1 MIVEASAS
9 VPPAAPVGPPVAVPP
24 DLAALARETL
34 VPSQVAA
41 VGAEVGHVT
50 AESSAKTPE
59 LPHVY
64 VVVAAV
70 PPTVAA

>member
-9 VPPAAPVGPPVAVPP
+9 VPPAAPVPPVAVPP

-41 VGAEVGHVT
+41 VGADNGHVT
-50 AESSAKTPE
+50 AEPSAKTPE

-64 VVVAAV
+64 VVVAGV